1 MSLEIT
7 MSSTD
12 PENLSRY
19 RLNDMG
25 ELFDLYEKYGHEEAN
40 NTKEKIFR
48 ALLQLERGHS
58 YNLANLPDE
67 KKELAVKLC
76 CLWILHNPDY
86 EFSNDYTKIRHL

>member
-1 MSLEIT
+1 MPTIDRE
-7 MSSTD
+7 D
-12 PENLSRY
+12 LSRY
-19 RLNDMG
+19 RLNDVG
-25 ELFDLYEKYGHEEAN
+25 ELSDLYEKYGPEEAK

-48 ALLQLERGHS
+48 ALLQLDRGHS

-76 CLWILHNPDY
+76 CLWIHLNPNY

>member
-1 MSLEIT
+1 MPTIDGE
-7 MSSTD
+7 D
-12 PENLSRY
+12 LSRY
-19 RLNDMG
+19 RLNDVG
-25 ELFDLYEKYGHEEAN
+25 ELSDLDEKYGPEEAK

-48 ALLQLERGHS
+48 ALLQLDRGHS

-76 CLWILHNPDY
+76 CLWILQNTDY

>member
-1 MSLEIT
+1 MPTTNGE
-7 MSSTD
+7 D
-12 PENLSRY
+12 LSRY
-19 RLNDMG
+19 RLNDVG
-25 ELFDLYEKYGHEEAN
+25 ELSDLYEKYGPEEAK

-48 ALLQLERGHS
+48 ALLRLDRGHS

-76 CLWILHNPDY
+76 CLWILLNPNY